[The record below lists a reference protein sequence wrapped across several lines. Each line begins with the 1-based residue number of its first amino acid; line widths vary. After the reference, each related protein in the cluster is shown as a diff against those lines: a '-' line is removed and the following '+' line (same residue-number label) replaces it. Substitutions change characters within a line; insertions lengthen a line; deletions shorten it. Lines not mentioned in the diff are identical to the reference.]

1 MPFDYHSTLE
11 SISAKSR
18 LLLERYRMVV
28 QARDEAL
35 ARVEQLSQQLT
46 QQQKEIEKLRT
57 DNEYLRM
64 ASTLAPSRDDVE
76 KARDMITTL
85 VREIDRCIIDL
96 KE

>member
-1 MPFDYHSTLE
+1 MSFDYHSTLD
-11 SISAKSR
+11 SITAKSR

-46 QQQKEIEKLRT
+46 QQQKEIEKLR
-57 DNEYLRM
+57 M

-76 KARDMITTL
+76 KARGMITTL